1 MKYEAVVS
9 INNVLLKSQL
19 QRIFKAENV
28 VFVFKAVVLYKK
40 NMQGFN
46 NNQFSSMN
54 LFLIC
59 WLLLKEKSF

>member
-40 NMQGFN
+40 KHARLQ
-46 NNQFSSMN
+46 
-54 LFLIC
+54 
-59 WLLLKEKSF
+59 